1 MLARDFLRFLGFKGR
16 PRGVLM
22 GKHLAGHTKTTGPYG
37 ELVDADMLQCVHCSF
52 TWEVVVGS
60 GIERG
65 FCHRCMGYTCSPRC
79 AGFCLTIE
87 ERLENEEAGRP
98 RETPRP
104 ERSAVLEVPGVIVA
118 KPQKLILPE

>member
-1 MLARDFLRFLGFKGR
+1 MLYGDFLRFLGFKGK
-16 PRGVLM
+16 PRAVLN

-37 ELVDADMLQCVHCSF
+37 ELVDADLLQCVHCLFS
-52 TWEVVVGS
+52 WEVVAGS

-79 AGFCLTIE
+79 AGLCVPYE
-87 ERLENEEAGRP
+87 VRLENEEAGRP

-104 ERSAVLEVPGVIVA
+104 DRVAVLEVPGVIVP
-118 KPQKLILPE
+118 KPPNLILPD